1 MNILILGAGGRE
13 HAFAWKIRQSPRC
26 NQLYVAP
33 GNAGT
38 AAIATNEPIATTDFD
53 AISALVLERRIDL
66 VLVGPEEPLVRGIRD
81 HFRSRPDLA
90 HVLLVGPDAAGARL
104 EGSKDWAKAFMRE
117 NNIPTARS
125 ATFTAESLNE
135 GLQYLRTHP
144 LPVVLKADGLAAG
157 KGVVIAPS
165 HEEADATL
173 RNMLNG
179 QFGEASRKVVVE
191 EFLAGIELS
200 VFVLTDG
207 RDYVLLPEAKDY
219 KRVGEADTGP
229 NTGGIVAVSPVPF
242 ADVDFLS
249 KVDERI
255 VKPTVAGLQGT
266 GTDYVGF
273 LFIGL
278 MNVGGDPYVIEYNVR
293 MGDPETEVVLP
304 RLRSDLV
311 TLLEAAAR
319 KELAGMQPEVDPH
332 TAVTVM
338 LVSGGYP
345 GPYGKGKPIVG
356 LEATENVI
364 SFHAGTKLAA
374 GNVVT
379 DGGRVLALT
388 GMGATIEEAAAKA
401 RAAAEKVDFE
411 GKYFRRDI
419 GSDLLAYL

>member
-26 NQLYVAP
+26 GQLYVAP

-38 AAIATNEPIATTDFD
+38 AAIATNEPVAVTDFD

-90 HVLLVGPDAAGARL
+90 HVLLVGPDASGARL
-104 EGSKDWAKAFMRE
+104 EGSKDWAKAFMRK
-117 NNIPTARS
+117 NDIPTARS
-125 ATFTAESLNE
+125 ATFTAETLNE
-135 GLQYLRTHP
+135 GLEYLRTQP

-165 HEEADATL
+165 HEEAEATL
-173 RNMLNG
+173 RDMLGG

-229 NTGGIVAVSPVPF
+229 NTGGMGAVSPVPF

-255 VKPTVAGLQGT
+255 VKPTVAGLQSAGI
-266 GTDYVGF
+266 DYVGF

-319 KELAGMQPEVDPH
+319 KGLAGVQPEVDPH

-338 LVSGGYP
+338 LVSAGYP
-345 GPYGKGKPIVG
+345 GPYAKGKPMTG
-356 LEATENVI
+356 LEGTGGVI
-364 SFHAGTKLAA
+364 SFHAGTKLTDN
-374 GNVVT
+374 GVVT
-379 DGGRVLALT
+379 DGGRVMALT
-388 GMGATIEEAAAKA
+388 ALGATIEEAAGKA

-419 GSDLLAYL
+419 GMDLLAYL

>member
-13 HAFAWKIRQSPRC
+13 HAFAWKIAQSPRC
-26 NQLYVAP
+26 NALYVAP

-38 AAIATNEPIATTDFD
+38 AALATNVPVAATDFD
-53 AISALVLERRIDL
+53 AVARLVREKEIGL
-66 VLVGPEEPLVRGIRD
+66 VVVGPEEPLVRGIRD
-81 HFRSRPDLA
+81 YFRERPDLA

-117 NNIPTARS
+117 NDIPTAKS
-125 ATFTAESLNE
+125 ATFTAPSLDE
-135 GLQYLRTHP
+135 GLKYLRTHP

-157 KGVVIAPS
+157 KGVVIAAG
-165 HEEADATL
+165 HEEAETTL

-219 KRVGEADTGP
+219 KRVGEADTGL
-229 NTGGIVAVSPVPF
+229 NTGGMGAVSPVPF
-242 ADVDFLS
+242 ADVDFLAR
-249 KVDERI
+249 VDERI
-255 VKPTVAGLQGT
+255 VKPTVAGLQGA
-266 GTDYVGF
+266 GTEYVGF

-319 KELAGMQPEVDPH
+319 KELAGVQPEVDPH

-345 GPYGKGKPIVG
+345 GPYEKGKAMTG
-356 LEATENVI
+356 LAATENVI
-364 SFHAGTKLAA
+364 SFHAGTKLVA

-388 GMGATIEEAAAKA
+388 GMGATLQEAAAKA

-419 GSDLLAYL
+419 GTDLLAYL

>member
-26 NQLYVAP
+26 GQLYVAP

-38 AAIATNEPIATTDFD
+38 AAIATNEPIAVTDFD

-66 VLVGPEEPLVRGIRD
+66 VLVGPEEPLVRGIRN

-117 NNIPTARS
+117 NDIPTARS
-125 ATFTAESLNE
+125 ATFTAPSLDE
-135 GLQYLRTHP
+135 GLAYLRTHS

-157 KGVVIAPS
+157 KGVVIAAS
-165 HEEADATL
+165 HEEAETTL
-173 RNMLNG
+173 RNMLGG

-219 KRVGEADTGP
+219 KRVGEDDTGP
-229 NTGGIVAVSPVPF
+229 NTGGMGAVSPVPF
-242 ADVDFLS
+242 ADVDFLA

-255 VKPTVAGLQGT
+255 VKPTVAGLQGA
-266 GTDYVGF
+266 GMDYVGF

-319 KELAGMQPEVDPH
+319 KELAGVQPEVDPH

-345 GPYGKGKPIVG
+345 GPYEKGKVMTG
-356 LEATENVI
+356 LEATESVI

-388 GMGATIEEAAAKA
+388 GMGATLEEAAAKA

-419 GSDLLAYL
+419 GTDLLAYL

>member
-13 HAFAWKIRQSPRC
+13 HAFAWKIAQSPRC
-26 NQLYVAP
+26 NALYVAP

-38 AAIATNEPIATTDFD
+38 AALATNVPVAATDFD
-53 AISALVLERRIDL
+53 AVARLVLEKEIGL
-66 VLVGPEEPLVRGIRD
+66 VVVGPEEPLVRGIRD
-81 HFRSRPDLA
+81 YFRGRPDLA

-117 NNIPTARS
+117 NDIPTARS
-125 ATFTAESLNE
+125 ATFTAPSLDE
-135 GLQYLRTHP
+135 GLEYLRTHP

-157 KGVVIAPS
+157 KGVVIAAS
-165 HEEADATL
+165 HEEAETTL

-229 NTGGIVAVSPVPF
+229 NTGGMGAVSPVPF
-242 ADVDFLS
+242 ADVDFLAR
-249 KVDERI
+249 VDQRI
-255 VKPTVAGLQGT
+255 VQPTVAGLQSAGT
-266 GTDYVGF
+266 EYVGF

-319 KELAGMQPEVDPH
+319 GELAGVQPEVDPQ

-345 GPYGKGKPIVG
+345 GPYEKGKVMTG
-356 LEATENVI
+356 LGTTENVI

-388 GMGATIEEAAAKA
+388 GMGATLREAAAKA

-419 GSDLLAYL
+419 GTDLLAYL

>member
-1 MNILILGAGGRE
+1 V
-13 HAFAWKIRQSPRC
+13 S
-26 NQLYVAP
+26 
-33 GNAGT
+33 
-38 AAIATNEPIATTDFD
+38 
-53 AISALVLERRIDL
+53 RRAQEDST
-66 VLVGPEEPLVRGIRD
+66 G
-81 HFRSRPDLA
+81 SRR
-90 HVLLVGPDAAGARL
+90 GPDAAGARL
-104 EGSKDWAKAFMRE
+104 EGSKDWAKAFMRK
-117 NNIPTARS
+117 NDIPTARS
-125 ATFTAESLNE
+125 ATFTAETLNE
-135 GLQYLRTHP
+135 GLEYLRTQP

-157 KGVVIAPS
+157 KGVVIAAS
-165 HEEADATL
+165 HEEAEVTL
-173 RNMLNG
+173 RDMLGG
-179 QFGEASRKVVVE
+179 QFGEASRKVVLE

-229 NTGGIVAVSPVPF
+229 NTGGMGAVSPVPF

-249 KVDERI
+249 RVDERI
-255 VKPTVAGLQGT
+255 VKPTVAGLQAAGM
-266 GTDYVGF
+266 DYVGF

-319 KELAGMQPEVDPH
+319 KELAGVQPEVDPH

-345 GPYGKGKPIVG
+345 GRYEKGKLMTG
-356 LEATENVI
+356 LAGAEGVI
-364 SFHAGTKLAA
+364 SFHAGTKLA
-374 GNVVT
+374 GNGVVT

-388 GMGATIEEAAAKA
+388 ALGATIEEAAAKA

-419 GSDLLAYL
+419 GTDLLAYL

>member
-26 NQLYVAP
+26 GQLYVAP

-38 AAIATNEPIATTDFD
+38 AAIATNEPIAVTDFD

-90 HVLLVGPDAAGARL
+90 HVLLVGPDASGARL
-104 EGSKDWAKAFMRE
+104 EGSKDWAKAFMRK
-117 NNIPTARS
+117 NDIPTAGA
-125 ATFTAESLNE
+125 ATFTAETLSE
-135 GLQYLRTHP
+135 GLGYLRTHP

-165 HEEADATL
+165 HEEAEATL
-173 RNMLNG
+173 RDMLGG

-229 NTGGIVAVSPVPF
+229 NTGGMGAVSPVPF
-242 ADVDFLS
+242 ADVDFLAR
-249 KVDERI
+249 VDERI
-255 VKPTVAGLQGT
+255 VKPTVAGLQSAGM
-266 GTDYVGF
+266 DYVGF

-319 KELAGMQPEVDPH
+319 KELAGVQPEVDPH

-345 GPYGKGKPIVG
+345 GPYAKGKPMTS
-356 LEATENVI
+356 LEGTEGVI
-364 SFHAGTKLAA
+364 SFHAGTKLADN
-374 GNVVT
+374 GVVT
-379 DGGRVLALT
+379 DGGRVMALT
-388 GMGATIEEAAAKA
+388 ALGATIEEAAGKA

-419 GSDLLAYL
+419 GMDLLAYL

>member
-38 AAIATNEPIATTDFD
+38 AAIATNVPIATSDFD
-53 AISALVLERRIDL
+53 AISALVLERRIDV
-66 VLVGPEEPLVRGIRD
+66 VLVGPDEPLVRGIRD

-229 NTGGIVAVSPVPF
+229 NTGGMGAVSPVPF

>member
-1 MNILILGAGGRE
+1 
-13 HAFAWKIRQSPRC
+13 
-26 NQLYVAP
+26 
-33 GNAGT
+33 
-38 AAIATNEPIATTDFD
+38 
-53 AISALVLERRIDL
+53 
-66 VLVGPEEPLVRGIRD
+66 
-81 HFRSRPDLA
+81 
-90 HVLLVGPDAAGARL
+90 
-104 EGSKDWAKAFMRE
+104 
-117 NNIPTARS
+117 
-125 ATFTAESLNE
+125 
-135 GLQYLRTHP
+135 
-144 LPVVLKADGLAAG
+144 
-157 KGVVIAPS
+157 
-165 HEEADATL
+165 
-173 RNMLNG
+173 
-179 QFGEASRKVVVE
+179 
-191 EFLAGIELS
+191 
-200 VFVLTDG
+200 VLTDG

-229 NTGGIVAVSPVPF
+229 NTGGMGAVSPVPF

-278 MNVGGDPYVIEYNVR
+278 INVGGDPYVIEYNVR

>member
-13 HAFAWKIRQSPRC
+13 HAFAWKIRQSPHC
-26 NQLYVAP
+26 DQLYVAP

-38 AAIATNEPIATTDFD
+38 AAIATNEPIAATDFD

-117 NNIPTARS
+117 NNIPTAKS
-125 ATFTAESLNE
+125 ATFTAESLDK
-135 GLQYLRTHP
+135 GLEYLRTHA

-157 KGVVIAPS
+157 KGVVIAAS
-165 HEEADATL
+165 HEEANATL
-173 RNMLNG
+173 RSMLGG

-219 KRVGEADTGP
+219 KRVGEADTGL
-229 NTGGIVAVSPVPF
+229 NTGGMGAVSPVPF
-242 ADVDFLS
+242 ADVDFLA
-249 KVDERI
+249 KVDERV
-255 VKPTVAGLQGT
+255 VKPTVAGLQAAGM
-266 GTDYVGF
+266 DYVGF

-278 MNVGGDPYVIEYNVR
+278 MNVGGEPYVIEYNVR

-304 RLRSDLV
+304 RLRTDLV
-311 TLLEAAAR
+311 TLLAAAAR
-319 KELAGMQPEVDPH
+319 KELAGVQPEVDPH

-345 GPYGKGKPIVG
+345 GVYQKGKPMTG
-356 LEATENVI
+356 LEGAEGVI
-364 SFHAGTKLAA
+364 SFHAGTKLTDN
-374 GNVVT
+374 GVVT

-388 GMGATIEEAAAKA
+388 ALGATLEEAAAKA
-401 RAAAEKVDFE
+401 RAAAEGVDFE

-419 GSDLLAYL
+419 GMDLLVYL